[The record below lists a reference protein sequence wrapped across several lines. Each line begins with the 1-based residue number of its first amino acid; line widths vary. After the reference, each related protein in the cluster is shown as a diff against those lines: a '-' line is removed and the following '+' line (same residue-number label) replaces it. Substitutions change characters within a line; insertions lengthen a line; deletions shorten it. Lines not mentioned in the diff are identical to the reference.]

1 MPPQQSADTYLR
13 TQVMTA
19 PPERLQLMLYEGA
32 IRFSEQAKQAMA
44 DGDIEATHNNLLRA
58 QRIITELI
66 SALRPEV
73 DRALC
78 ENMAS
83 LYGFVYRRLIHA
95 NLTKDT
101 EALDD
106 ALRILYIQR
115 DTWKELIAK
124 AARER
129 ADGNPDA
136 DPPAPHPPT
145 STFSATG

>member
-1 MPPQQSADTYLR
+1 MAQNPSANAYLR

-19 PPERLQLMLYEGA
+19 SPERLQLMLYEGA
-32 IRFSEQAKQAMA
+32 IRFSEHAKQAIA
-44 DGDIEATHNNLLRA
+44 DGDIEAAHHNLLRA

-73 DRALC
+73 DAALC

-83 LYGFVYRRLIHA
+83 LHSFVYRCLIQA
-95 NLTKDT
+95 NMERDVQAV
-101 EALDD
+101 ED

-115 DTWKELIAK
+115 DTWQALIAK
-124 AARER
+124 AAEER
-129 ADGNPDA
+129 AEGQAVPDVS
-136 DPPAPHPPT
+136 DPPQPN